1 MFVFEYGWDL
11 LMPIIVGYWHD
22 WNVTVYLTATLLLHV
37 KSSEF
42 GNPTVRLAAPTVP
55 EIEAYPSLLDHE

>member
-1 MFVFEYGWDL
+1 
-11 LMPIIVGYWHD
+11 MPIIVGYWHD